1 MRRLLSLLATGWL
14 AACSPAGL
22 LNETIATGGIAITRD
37 VAYAPGP
44 RRGLDVYRP
53 RDASANLP
61 LVVFLYGGSWRTGDK
76 AMYPF
81 VAATLA
87 RRGAVVM
94 VPDYRLYPAV
104 QYPAFLQD
112 NALAVAWARAHAAQ
126 YGADPAAVFVMG
138 HSAGAYDAAM
148 LALGPALLAAAG
160 MRPADL
166 AGVIGLAGPYD
177 FLPSDDPDVIPVFG
191 ADNTPAH
198 QPVAFVDGHNPPM
211 LLAAGTADTTVMPRN
226 TTVLADRIVAL
237 GGPVERKSYPGV
249 GHIGIIVAFAPVF
262 SGKAPVLDDVW
273 QFIEAHR
280 PPPGRPPL
288 DGKQALR

>member
-1 MRRLLSLLATGWL
+1 MLATGWL

-22 LNETIATGGIAITRD
+22 LNQTIPTGGLVITHD
-37 VAYAPGP
+37 VAYASGA
-44 RRGLDVYRP
+44 RRGLDIYQP
-53 RDASANLP
+53 RDAAGLP
-61 LVVFLYGGSWRTGDK
+61 LVVFLYGGSWRMGSK

-94 VPDYRLYPAV
+94 VPDYRLYPEV
-104 QYPAFLQD
+104 RYPAFLQD

-126 YGADPAAVFVMG
+126 YGANPDAIFVMG

-148 LALGPALLAAAG
+148 LALDPALLGAVG

-166 AGVIGLAGPYD
+166 AGVIGLAGPYA

-191 ADNTPAH
+191 AANTAAN
-198 QPVAFVDGHNPPM
+198 QPIAFVDGHNPPM

-226 TTVLADRIVAL
+226 TTVLADRIAAA
-237 GGPVERKSYPGV
+237 GGPVERKFYPGV
-249 GHIGIIVAFAPVF
+249 AHIGLILAFAPLF
-262 SGKAPVLDDVW
+262 SGKGPVLDDVW
-273 QFIEAHR
+273 RFIQAHT
-280 PPPGRPPL
+280 PTLDAVGPL
-288 DGKQALR
+288 R